1 MINKKME
8 SANMNKRLASE
19 QQKNDM
25 KFGSNQANN
34 FVGNNNN
41 NYLNTNTNFI
51 NENKNFN
58 INSNNYG
65 ISQNNNTNFTGGLQ
79 FTNKSNQLGTGGYER
94 NRGLATQSMIVSN

>member
-1 MINKKME
+1 
-8 SANMNKRLASE
+8 
-19 QQKNDM
+19 M
-25 KFGSNQANN
+25 KFVSNQGNN

-51 NENKNFN
+51 NENKNLN
-58 INSNNYG
+58 TNSNNYG